1 MAVIIGFFLYLLAVC
16 GYAIWRGG
24 APERLAAVACLL
36 ATAAT
41 VAGTLPRENDF
52 EAAEFEVLAID
63 LVLLAALLVIA
74 LKANRFWPIFA
85 TASHSIAVAVHLAKA
100 ANPVLVGP
108 VYAFASSGTS
118 LVVLLV
124 LWVGTM
130 RHRRRLRIHG
140 SDPPW
145 AATSRHLTKRR
156 PSSGPGAS

>member
-1 MAVIIGFFLYLLAVC
+1 VAVIIGFFLFLLAVC
-16 GYAIWRGG
+16 GYSVWRGG

-52 EAAEFEVLAID
+52 ASLEPEVLVID
-63 LVLLAALLVIA
+63 LLLLAALLGIA

-85 TASHSIAVAVHLAKA
+85 TAAHSIAVAVHLAKA
-100 ANPVLVGP
+100 ANPLLVGP

-118 LVVLLV
+118 LLVLLV
-124 LWVGTM
+124 LWMGTM
-130 RHRRRLRIHG
+130 RHRRRLRVYG

-145 AATSRHLTKRR
+145 RDTS
-156 PSSGPGAS
+156 PG

>member
-1 MAVIIGFFLYLLAVC
+1 VAVIIGFFLYLLAVC

-52 EAAEFEVLAID
+52 ASIELEVLAVD
-63 LVLLAALLVIA
+63 LALLAALFGIA

-85 TASHSIAVAVHLAKA
+85 TASHLVAVAVHLAKA
-100 ANPVLVGP
+100 ANPALVGP

-118 LVVLLV
+118 LLVLLI
-124 LWVGTM
+124 LWAGTV
-130 RHRRRLRIHG
+130 RHRRRLRLQG

-145 AATSRHLTKRR
+145 RVTLRS
-156 PSSGPGAS
+156 